1 MLTRR
6 HIRLKVMQS
15 LYSYFSNPNEI
26 NDISKF
32 EKKMID
38 HFKDV
43 RRLYVLLFSLL
54 IEIIIYTDKFLDDS
68 KNKFFPKESDLNP
81 NKRFVINK
89 FSKEILKNKLLLKET
104 NKLSYILKSNDHD
117 LINKLFKELFTSNIY
132 KSYIENENNDIAV
145 DKDFIVKVFNNH
157 ILNNELLHH
166 IFEEES
172 IYWQD
177 DLPFVV
183 TIFNSQI
190 KKNNKISIPLVF
202 KDVSDKSYAINLFRN
217 SIKYNQKFEKI
228 IKKFAKNW
236 DLDRIAFID
245 KILLKM
251 AFTEIFE
258 MNDLPIKVSINEYI
272 EISKYYSTKKSK
284 MFVNGILDNVVK
296 YYIDQGFLKKT
307 ACS

>member
-54 IEIIIYTDKFLDDS
+54 IEIINYTDKFLDDS

-89 FSKEILKNKLLLKET
+89 FSKEILKNKLLLKEA

-202 KDVSDKSYAINLFRN
+202 KDASDKSYAINLFRN
-217 SIKYNQKFEKI
+217 SIKYNLKFEEI

-251 AFTEIFE
+251 AFSEIFE

-307 ACS
+307 AC

>member
-15 LYSYFSNPNEI
+15 LYSYFSNANEI
-26 NDISKF
+26 HDISKS
-32 EKKMID
+32 EKKMIN

-43 RRLYVLLFSLL
+43 RRLYVVLFALL
-54 IEIIIYTDKFLDDS
+54 IEIINYTDKFLDES

-81 NKRFVINK
+81 NKRFVTNQ

-104 NKLSYILKSNDHD
+104 NKLIYILKSNDHD

-132 KSYIENENNDIAV
+132 KSYIENENKDISI
-145 DKDFIVKVFNNH
+145 DIDFIVKVFNNH

-166 IFEEES
+166 ILEEES

-190 KKNNKISIPLVF
+190 KKNDKISIPLVF
-202 KDVSDKSYAINLFRN
+202 KDASDKSFAIDLFRN
-217 SIKYNQKFEKI
+217 SIKYNQKYEEI

-251 AFTEIFE
+251 AFSEIFE

-284 MFVNGILDNVVK
+284 MFVNGILDKVVK
-296 YYIDQGFLKKT
+296 HYIDQGFLKKT
-307 ACS
+307 AC